1 MLPPVSNEE
10 KKTFDRQGYVLIENF
25 LGPAHMEKLSAIVDR
40 IYAQWLEKNRA
51 EYVEGRLVNVV
62 D

>member
-25 LGPAHMEKLSAIVDR
+25 LGPAHIEKLSAIVDR
-40 IYAQWLEKNRA
+40 IYAQWLEKKSRR
-51 EYVEGRLVNVV
+51 VC
-62 D
+62 